1 MWYVGSSSLT
11 RVGTW
16 GPALVVQNHS
26 HQTTREGMLNW
37 LLPWGDLSEQAG
49 YSISRR
55 RDHCKLLREGLSKK
69 WERKSGVRGNFQN
82 HCLFCWKDGSYSPTF
97 RAAEAPESGALQGHI
112 LCWRWASGLEIES
125 TQSQPCRPDPSWVW
139 VRFLAV
145 VIVSAFFISLTYFL
159 EANSFEINPN

>member
-55 RDHCKLLREGLSKK
+55 RDHCKLLRERDCLKSERENQELEVTSRIIACFAERMAAIPQHSELQKPLSLGPC
-69 WERKSGVRGNFQN
+69 R
-82 HCLFCWKDGSYSPTF
+82 
-97 RAAEAPESGALQGHI
+97 GHI
-112 LCWRWASGLEIES
+112 LQWRWASGLEIES
-125 TQSQPCRPDPSWVW
+125 TQSHPYRPDPSWVW

-145 VIVSAFFISLTYFL
+145 VIVSAFLFYFSG
-159 EANSFEINPN
+159 ND